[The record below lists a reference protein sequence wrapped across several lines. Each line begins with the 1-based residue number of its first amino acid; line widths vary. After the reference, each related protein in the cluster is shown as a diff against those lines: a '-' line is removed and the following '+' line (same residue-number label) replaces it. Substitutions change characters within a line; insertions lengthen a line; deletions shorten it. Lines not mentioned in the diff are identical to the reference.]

1 LARLSAGAYAP
12 GQKLQPRFDA
22 WTSFGPEALG
32 RQVLDSRD
40 VATFRWRADPALP
53 KAMNVEAVHRTATSV
68 PGERSQPH
76 HAPDEAETF
85 GRMIGMLSSVRL
97 TSGKVVI

>member
-1 LARLSAGAYAP
+1 
-12 GQKLQPRFDA
+12 
-22 WTSFGPEALG
+22 
-32 RQVLDSRD
+32 